1 MLSRIFWIGIAGVAL
16 IAGMILQDG
25 NGILSWGDDSDR
37 SQSVVERIEARVDHS
52 IDRSFDKMTV
62 VSSDGEE
69 IDVPVETK
77 RALADAVSRLVK
89 AETDLALLRVRDGSD
104 QEIAAADVRRDQAR
118 ADLERLKDQI
128 NREKRL
134 TEDGRDELR
143 DQIRDDVRETVRAA
157 VKN

>member
-25 NGILSWGDDSDR
+25 NGILSWGDDSDHAR
-37 SQSVVERIEARVDHS
+37 SVAERIEARVDRT
-52 IDRSFDKMTV
+52 IDHSFDKMTV

-69 IDVPVETK
+69 VDVPAETK
-77 RALADAVSRLVK
+77 RALADAVGRLVK
-89 AETDLALLRVRDGSD
+89 AETDLALLRVRDGTD
-104 QEIAAADVRRDQAR
+104 EEVAAADVRRDQAR

-128 NREKRL
+128 NRQKQL
-134 TEDGRDELR
+134 TADGRDELR
-143 DQIRDDVRETVRAA
+143 DQIREDIHETVRAA